1 MPVPDTAPPTVL
13 VVEDEPPLADL
24 YAEWLADAY
33 DVQVAYDGESAL
45 ELLEGTSVVL
55 LDRRMPGLSGDQV
68 LEVIEER
75 ELPCY
80 VALVTAVDPEFDIID
95 KRFDLYLT
103 KPVSKLELRTAVERL
118 IARRNYSDRLREYF
132 EMGAKKSA
140 LEANKTRSE
149 LEASDEY
156 ASLCHRV
163 ETLRLELD
171 DTLETMSDD
180 DWEFLWRTVEDP
192 VE

>member
-1 MPVPDTAPPTVL
+1 MPVPDSAPPTVL

-24 YAEWLADAY
+24 YAEWLADGY

-171 DTLETMSDD
+171 DTLETMSDE